1 MRAQHGEVLDLEGP
15 AAVLQ
20 KVVDLAVIVEE
31 EGALLRNLL
40 TRKVMR
46 LQLDVGGEARDVGL
60 DADGGF
66 GGGERV
72 LERVGDAEPRRAC
85 TRYSGG
91 LEHRGVG
98 GVGGGIKA
106 VCYRVIWV
114 HDVVDVV
121 DGDAAVCVLVARY
134 AWGAVVVVVSAG
146 LASVASRQQSGLL
159 K

>member
-1 MRAQHGEVLDLEGP
+1 MRAQHGEVLYLEGP

-20 KVVDLAVIVEE
+20 EVVDLTVVVEE

-46 LQLDVGGEARDVGL
+46 LQLDVGGEARDLGL

-66 GGGERV
+66 GGGEWV
-72 LERVGDAEPRRAC
+72 LERVGEAEPRRAC

-98 GVGGGIKA
+98 DVGGGIEA
-106 VCYRVIWV
+106 VCYRVVWI

-121 DGDAAVCVLVARY
+121 NGDAAVRVLVARY
-134 AWGAVVVVVSAG
+134 AWRTVVVVVSAG